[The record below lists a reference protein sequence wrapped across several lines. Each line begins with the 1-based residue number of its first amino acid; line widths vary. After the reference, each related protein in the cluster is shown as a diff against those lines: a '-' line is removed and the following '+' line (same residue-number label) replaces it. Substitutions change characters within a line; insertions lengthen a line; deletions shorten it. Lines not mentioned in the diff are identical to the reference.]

1 MTSTIIYEG
10 PSLID
15 NKPIIVIYQPQ
26 GRNPKIGNMAQTF
39 IIRSDIDPI
48 TANRTGED
56 YSICGNCPH
65 RGNHKLAEEIKKA
78 CGMAPERSCYVNP
91 MPILAV
97 YKAYKKGNYKKL
109 NYGDNLYPLAMLGA
123 GQDIRIGSYGDPA
136 AVPAKVWQGL
146 LRFAKSH
153 TGYTHQANIKTSS
166 YEYIKKFLMTSCETL
181 KQAKTAWS
189 EGLRTFRTISD
200 ISQISD
206 NEKLCPATLEGSK
219 TTCEKCNKCNGEN
232 SFKSIAIVVHG
243 NGAKYARG
251 QA

>member
-15 NKPIIVIYQPQ
+15 NKPIVVIYQPQ
-26 GRNPKIGNMAQTF
+26 GRNPKIGDMAQTW
-39 IIRSDIDPI
+39 ILRSDIDPI
-48 TANRTGED
+48 TANRTGGD

-65 RGNHKLAEEIKKA
+65 KGIVDPQKKQ
-78 CGMAPERSCYVNP
+78 GMAPKRSCYVNP
-91 MPILAV
+91 MAPLSV

-109 NYGDNLYPLAMLGA
+109 NYGNNLHPLAMLGA

-136 AVPAKVWQGL
+136 AVPAMVWHGL
-146 LRFAKSH
+146 LRWAKSH

-166 YEYIKKFLMTSCETL
+166 YFYIKNILMTSCETL
-181 KQAKTAWS
+181 EQARKAWG
-189 EGLRTFRTISD
+189 EGLRTFRTILN
-200 ISQISD
+200 ISELSD

-219 TTCEKCNKCNGEN
+219 TTCEKCNKCNGDN
-232 SFKSIAIVVHG
+232 NFKSIAIVVHG